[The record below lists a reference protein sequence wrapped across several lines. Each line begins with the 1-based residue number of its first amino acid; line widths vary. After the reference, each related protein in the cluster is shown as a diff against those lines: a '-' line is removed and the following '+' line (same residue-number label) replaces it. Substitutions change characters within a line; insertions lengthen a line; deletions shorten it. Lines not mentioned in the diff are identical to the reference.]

1 MQRTAK
7 KCDMTADRFS
17 AGQSTDGLVD
27 NCLENRS
34 RQVFFGSTVIDQRL
48 DICLGKYAAA
58 GCNRIKCFVIFG
70 IFVQT
75 GCICLE
81 KGCHLVDERSGTS
94 GADSVHT
101 LLNISIFK
109 IDDLGIF
116 AAQLDRYIGLWCIIL
131 KSGGNGNNLL
141 DKSQDALPE

>member
-1 MQRTAK
+1 M
-7 KCDMTADRFS
+7 
-17 AGQSTDGLVD
+17 
-27 NCLENRS
+27 
-34 RQVFFGSTVIDQRL
+34 I
-48 DICLGKYAAA
+48 
-58 GCNRIKCFVIFG
+58 
-70 IFVQT
+70 
-75 GCICLE
+75 
-81 KGCHLVDERSGTS
+81 DERSGTS

-141 DKSQDALPE
+141 DKRYIKVLCQSKTT